1 MGLADRSYGYSYT
14 GGGSGGSGGYALTPW
29 VRRLLIVNGAVYLF
43 MAVGF
48 LPWRWTVETF
58 GFSPATVLR
67 HPWSPLTYM
76 FVHGGFLHVFFN
88 MIGVFFLGPPL
99 ERAWGSREFIR
110 FYLVS
115 GLGAALFSF
124 FLIGLVGTPLV
135 IGASGAL
142 FGLLLAFAL
151 KWPNAPIYIWG
162 IFPLRAKWFVA
173 ILGLLSLTEMARGGG
188 GNVAYWT
195 HLGGLLSAFLYL
207 RWGDRAVALAAR
219 IPVRRKRVE
228 VVRPSGRRAAK
239 AGSARFPGTG
249 RRRPV
254 DSDSLDE
261 VDRILDKIRADG
273 IETLSDEERAF
284 LDEMSRRYRG
294 AT

>member
-1 MGLADRSYGYSYT
+1 MGLADRSYTQAYA
-14 GGGSGGSGGYALTPW
+14 GGGPGGYALTPW
-29 VRRLLIVNGAVYLF
+29 VRRLLVANGAIYLL

-48 LPWRWTVETF
+48 LPPRWAIETF

-76 FVHGGFLHVFFN
+76 FIHGGFLHVFFN

-124 FLIGLVGTPLV
+124 LLIGLVGTPLV

-151 KWPNAPIYIWG
+151 KWPNVPIYIWG
-162 IFPLRAKWFVA
+162 ILPIRAKWFVT
-173 ILGLLSLTEMARGGG
+173 ILGLLSFLEMARGSG
-188 GNVAYWT
+188 GNVAHWT
-195 HLGGLLSAFLYL
+195 HLGGLLAGFLYL
-207 RWGDRAVALAAR
+207 RWGDRAAALVGR
-219 IPVRRKRVE
+219 VPWRRRRRVE
-228 VVRPSGRRAAK
+228 VVRPVGARR
-239 AGSARFPGTG
+239 GSPSRFGGGT

-254 DSDSLDE
+254 DRDSLDE
-261 VDRILDKIRADG
+261 VDRILDKIRAEG
-273 IETLSDEERAF
+273 IEALSDEERTF